1 MSITE
6 SLAPCFSPKAI
17 RPPVFLCD
25 PPQAVYNL
33 NVRLIAVIGG
43 FVLAMEHNTEMPPP
57 RPSLSDTV
65 RRKSSFS
72 GKLNK
77 LTSTAFG
84 RRRASGV
91 IASSEASS
99 KSHRTSRIPTPS
111 FDSRTSSLFGGVNL
125 SNADVTDWGAQR
137 KHHDD
142 SKDRRSILSSR
153 RSRRHSRL
161 TSGST
166 SSFFGNSNPDTL
178 YPREFLEHP
187 EAAIAGKENKDQGGG
202 GASRS
207 QDLRPP
213 GMQYDLDEVL
223 RGLGPDLAKQREL
236 TSSTY
241 PGNNTESTPTTTRS
255 SRSISQRLAN
265 APFFKHHS
273 ARHSLAAPILPI
285 PPNYSP
291 RSKDRETSV
300 IKERRLMA
308 PINPPLPRS
317 TTMNIAPITSF
328 TQANS
333 YQATPRTPN
342 FMRPT
347 SSSAARNIES
357 SRHFK
362 SPPQPLRI
370 TSAGKTDVMGFGQWR
385 NQKRLADAHAN
396 SPSLSF
402 TQRLRSGISY
412 GIGPQSQSYG
422 KLKTAR
428 EPGQLGQGQLQSQDM
443 AYQSAVAETY
453 ENVGLNAAIQ
463 AAADPNPLFASTS
476 GIPFDVS
483 ARGPP
488 PSRIPRRASST
499 VAHLQPY
506 LSTSTP
512 PATNSSYNDS
522 NSSKSWRQKPL
533 PATPTDMT
541 DRIAQPMFPPRQTS
555 LQPSSLARS
564 HFSSALIEYDD
575 ADDESAT
582 PLSHANITNLS
593 PSAQANPI
601 APAAVNPFAA
611 EQEEEEEED
620 EGDPTLVSQAEGL
633 IYWAGRFSGMN
644 DHLRNEAHA
653 SPHLPWAQDQN
664 ARHKRA
670 IELLQAKCTTRAAE
684 ESLARFVAASQ
695 GVGGGARAGAVLARR
710 QAAPEPEPMPE
721 PKKKGGL
728 MGKMKGFGRKKSK
741 E

>member
-1 MSITE
+1 
-6 SLAPCFSPKAI
+6 
-17 RPPVFLCD
+17 
-25 PPQAVYNL
+25 
-33 NVRLIAVIGG
+33 
-43 FVLAMEHNTEMPPP
+43 MEHNTEVPPP
-57 RPSLSDTV
+57 RPSLSDTI

-84 RRRASGV
+84 RRRESGV
-91 IASSEASS
+91 VASSEASS

-111 FDSRTSSLFGGVNL
+111 FGSRTSSLFGAMNL
-125 SNADVTDWGAQR
+125 SNADVTDSSGAQR
-137 KHHDD
+137 QHRDE

-166 SSFFGNSNPDTL
+166 SSFFGNSNPGTL

-187 EAAIAGKENKDQGGG
+187 EAATPGKENKDQGGA
-202 GASRS
+202 GATRS
-207 QDLRPP
+207 QGLRPP
-213 GMQYDLDEVL
+213 CLLYNPDEVH
-223 RGLGPDLAKQREL
+223 RGLGPDQAKQREP
-236 TSSTY
+236 TSSTH
-241 PGNNTESTPTTTRS
+241 PENSTESTPTTTRS
-255 SRSISQRLAN
+255 SRSISERLAN
-265 APFFKHHS
+265 APFFKLQS
-273 ARHSLAAPILPI
+273 ARHSLAAPLPPI
-285 PPNYSP
+285 PPGYSP
-291 RSKDRETSV
+291 RSKDRESSV

-308 PINPPLPRS
+308 PIDPPLPRS

-328 TQANS
+328 TQVNS

-347 SSSAARNIES
+347 SSSAARKIET
-357 SRHFK
+357 SRNFK

-385 NQKRLADAHAN
+385 SQKRLADAHAN
-396 SPSLSF
+396 SPSRSF

-412 GIGPQSQSYG
+412 GIGPQSLSYG

-428 EPGQLGQGQLQSQDM
+428 EPGQLGQEQLQSQDM

-499 VAHLQPY
+499 VAHLQSS

-512 PATNSSYNDS
+512 PATNSSFNDS
-522 NSSKSWRQKPL
+522 SSNKSWRQKPL

-541 DRIAQPMFPPRQTS
+541 DRIAQPRFPPRQTS

-575 ADDESAT
+575 ANEERIT
-582 PLSHANITNLS
+582 PLSHANITNPS
-593 PSAQANPI
+593 PSAQANFN
-601 APAAVNPFAA
+601 APAAVNPFAD
-611 EQEEEEEED
+611 EQEEEEEE
-620 EGDPTLVSQAEGL
+620 EDPTLVSQEEGL

-644 DHLRNEAHA
+644 DHLRNEAHT
-653 SPHLPWAQDQN
+653 SPHLPWAHDQI

-684 ESLARFVAASQ
+684 ESLARFVAASP
-695 GVGGGARAGAVLARR
+695 GVSAGARAGVVLARR
-710 QAAPEPEPMPE
+710 QAAPEPEPEPEPMPE